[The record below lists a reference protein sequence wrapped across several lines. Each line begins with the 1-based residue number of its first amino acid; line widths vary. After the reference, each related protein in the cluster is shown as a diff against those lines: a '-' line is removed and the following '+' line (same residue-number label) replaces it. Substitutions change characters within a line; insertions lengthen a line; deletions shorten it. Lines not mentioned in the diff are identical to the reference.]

1 MRRVC
6 DILRADSRL
15 GFNFFEAATAR
26 IVDAARVR
34 LSLGQFAFEFQF
46 CSGRNRL
53 HCECGARAT
62 VFGLIRVWFSKLL
75 APPSRAL

>member
-34 LSLGQFAFEFQF
+34 LSWAN
-46 CSGRNRL
+46 SRL
-53 HCECGARAT
+53 SFNFVRAPTARIVNAA
-62 VFGLIRVWFSKLL
+62 RVR
-75 APPSRAL
+75 PSSD